1 MICSVLR
8 PVGTALLSVGQT
20 ITISGIGEMLYS
32 RKVRCKM
39 PPRRFPLPWKVE
51 QTAAALAVKD
61 AGEQPLAYCYFE
73 EDSGTKIAQ

>member
-1 MICSVLR
+1 
-8 PVGTALLSVGQT
+8 
-20 ITISGIGEMLYS
+20 MLYS

-51 QTAAALAVKD
+51 QTAAAFAVKD